1 MIARRAS
8 LLLPFLPAVAAAQPA
23 PADAPRVLARF
34 RILRD
39 GSDVG
44 VHAVTA
50 ERTAGGMLV
59 TSDLDVHVR
68 IAGFTVFRSRILTRE
83 RLAGGAFAELSAE
96 VLRDGRTTRLRVA
109 PGGAGLRVEGPGN
122 LPDLPRAARPL
133 AWWFPERLDGPLF
146 DPETGA
152 RITGRVLRV
161 GLPGGG
167 AQVTIEGRMPEGVA
181 TYDARNQW
189 IGFATRGSDGSTV
202 TYRAA

>member
-8 LLLPFLPAVAAAQPA
+8 LLLPFLPALAAAQPT
-23 PADAPRVLARF
+23 PGEVPRVLARF

-50 ERTAGGMLV
+50 EPSADGMLV

-83 RLAGGAFAELSAE
+83 RLAGGAFVELSAE

-109 PGGAGLRVEGPGN
+109 PGGAGLRVYGPGN
-122 LPDLPRAARPL
+122 MPDLPRAALPL
-133 AWWFPERLDGPLF
+133 AWWVPERFDGPLF

-152 RITGRVLRV
+152 RVLGRVLRV

-167 AQVTIEGRMPEGVA
+167 AQVTIDGRVPEGVA
-181 TYDARNQW
+181 TYDARNRW
-189 IGFATRGSDGSTV
+189 IGFATRGSDGSAV